1 MKMNRKIALLNLLLA
16 FGISVFGQVTLRP
29 YVGLNSPTMTKELLD
44 ESEFESNFG
53 FQAGIDVQFGE
64 KVYVQP
70 GLQIEALSNTKVFLP
85 DAAPGL
91 SSFDIKRT
99 YLRIP
104 LMVGYHFGND
114 ESFFDIRLFTG
125 PNAAFKVGGSVS
137 SADGVIKDLNIDEEL
152 SNLILGWNG
161 GVGIDFL
168 SIFFVDIGYQI
179 GLSDVFKETEGLNSG
194 VRNNVFYANGGLKF
208 RL

>member
-1 MKMNRKIALLNLLLA
+1 MKWRYILLSLLLSLG
-16 FGISVFGQVTLRP
+16 FSVAGQVTLRP
-29 YVGLNSPTMTKELLD
+29 YAGLNSPRMTKELLD

-53 FQAGIDVQFGE
+53 FQAGLDVQFGD
-64 KVYVQP
+64 KLYVQP

-91 SSFDIKRT
+91 SNFDIKRT

-104 LMVGYHFGND
+104 LMVGYRFGND
-114 ESFFDIRLFTG
+114 ESVFDIRLFTG

-137 SADGVIKDLNIDEEL
+137 NAEGIIKDLNIDEEL
-152 SNLILGWNG
+152 ANIVLGWNG

-168 SIFFVDIGYQI
+168 SIFFVDLGYQI

-194 VRNNVFYANGGLKF
+194 VRNNIFYANGGLKF